1 MKIFDDKRSNFRWKD
16 HALVGN
22 NKEAHLEAFSDYCED
37 YWEMLL
43 TPLSPGA
50 DHPRPGGGDP
60 VLSAETQGPR
70 GGPGGRRGWPGE
82 L

>member
-1 MKIFDDKRSNFRWKD
+1 
-16 HALVGN
+16 
-22 NKEAHLEAFSDYCED
+22 
-37 YWEMLL
+37 MLL

-60 VLSAETQGPR
+60 VLPAAAQGPAD
-70 GGPGGRRGWPGE
+70 GGPGGRLGWPGE

>member
-1 MKIFDDKRSNFRWKD
+1 
-16 HALVGN
+16 
-22 NKEAHLEAFSDYCED
+22 
-37 YWEMLL
+37 MLM

-60 VLSAETQGPR
+60 VLSAETQGQG
-70 GGPGGRRGWPGE
+70 GGPGGRLGWPGE